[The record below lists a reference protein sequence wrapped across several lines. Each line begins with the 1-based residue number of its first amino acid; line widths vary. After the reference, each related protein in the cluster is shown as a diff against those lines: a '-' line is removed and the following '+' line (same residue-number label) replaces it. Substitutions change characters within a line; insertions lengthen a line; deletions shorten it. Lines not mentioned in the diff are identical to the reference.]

1 MAALEKFSQTSMVNM
16 LRHIERD
23 IQYPKN
29 ADIDFSKSHLN
40 YSLSPD
46 RGMKSYE
53 YLKKRLSELHYI
65 KRADVKLL
73 AGWVVTAPKELE
85 KRYEYKFFKE
95 TYNFLIA
102 RYGEENCIHC
112 DVHRDESGES
122 HMHFYF
128 IPVVKNKVAPM
139 NPKKAAA
146 LKLKNEHPEYTYTQ
160 LSEIIGC
167 SRSTLHGWLKEG
179 EVPMLKR
186 EKVCANERLNK
197 KELQTFHPDLQRH
210 LTKRGLKVNV
220 NSGITKK
227 QGGNMTVEQL
237 KAQREHLMKHGVN
250 VEGLIRDIDK
260 TIRSMEV

>member
-1 MAALEKFSQTSMVNM
+1 MAALEKFSQSSMVNM

-29 ADIDFSKSHLN
+29 ADIDLSRSHFN
-40 YSLSPD
+40 YTLSPD
-46 RGMKSYE
+46 RGMKSYD

-65 KRADVKLL
+65 KRDDVKLL

-128 IPVVKNKVAPM
+128 IPVVKNKVPPV

-146 LKLKNEHPEYTYTQ
+146 LKLRAEHPEYTYTQ

-167 SRSTLHGWLKEG
+167 SRSTLHGWFRESDT
-179 EVPMLKR
+179 PRIKR

-197 KELQTFHPDLQRH
+197 KELQTFHQDLQRH

-237 KAQREHLMKHGVN
+237 KAQRDHLMKHGVN
-250 VEGLIRDIDK
+250 VENLIGDIDK
-260 TIRSMEV
+260 AIEVLNG